1 MLKERGGAFVGL
13 CGVRGFTEAPEG
25 GLEKS
30 YKKMKFKIPQQIPV
44 SYMYYREKTIK
55 SPRNE
60 NRNYRTYSL
69 SKDKTVK

>member
-1 MLKERGGAFVGL
+1 MLEKIGGAFVGL

-30 YKKMKFKIPQQIPV
+30 YKKMKIKILQQK
-44 SYMYYREKTIK
+44 SYYREKTIK